1 MSLGMLIGV
10 NPRSLHA
17 WKPLINKTLSFS
29 ARSYN
34 LLRRGGALLL
44 LDASK
49 LRGQNPG
56 LSISLFFS
64 TMDMKKISCAVIVA
78 AASMSA
84 VMAADAP
91 APTPGLSPSSAPALG
106 PALEINVATSTLPVL
121 GSLVGASLVSFF
133 AYYLQ

>member
-49 LRGQNPG
+49 LRGQNR

>member
-1 MSLGMLIGV
+1 
-10 NPRSLHA
+10 
-17 WKPLINKTLSFS
+17 
-29 ARSYN
+29 
-34 LLRRGGALLL
+34 
-44 LDASK
+44 
-49 LRGQNPG
+49 
-56 LSISLFFS
+56 
-64 TMDMKKISCAVIVA
+64 MDMKKISCAVIVA